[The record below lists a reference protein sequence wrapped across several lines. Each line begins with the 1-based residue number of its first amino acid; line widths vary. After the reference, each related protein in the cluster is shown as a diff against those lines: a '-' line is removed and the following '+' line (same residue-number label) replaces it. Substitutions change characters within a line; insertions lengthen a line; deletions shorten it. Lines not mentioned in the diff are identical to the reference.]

1 VYCLESVDPLE
12 GFRVTGRTATSVW
25 TQLHLAVRKLDLKT
39 LPYDEKWKEPLVS
52 EVNIMRERERE
63 RERKRDR

>member
-1 VYCLESVDPLE
+1 
-12 GFRVTGRTATSVW
+12 
-25 TQLHLAVRKLDLKT
+25 LAVRKLDLKT